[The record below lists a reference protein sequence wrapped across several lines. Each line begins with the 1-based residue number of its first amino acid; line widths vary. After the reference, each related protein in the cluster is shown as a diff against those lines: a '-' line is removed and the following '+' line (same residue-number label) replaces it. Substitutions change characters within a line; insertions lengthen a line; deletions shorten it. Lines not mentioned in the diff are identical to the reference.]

1 MKAFKAVRL
10 TFITSSIIYIFYLV
24 AKGVSK
30 TLRRDVRY
38 LSNYYLFIVLKV
50 EDISSVYFFTWIN
63 FRISITTIK
72 QEFNTHPYYTFC
84 PEWIDEKYVME
95 PEEFIKS
102 SNNLYSNL

>member
-10 TFITSSIIYIFYLV
+10 AFITSSIVYIFYLV

-38 LSNYYLFIVLKV
+38 VDSDTICLLFWKLNKYIL
-50 EDISSVYFFTWIN
+50 FLTWFD

-102 SNNLYSNL
+102 SNNLYANL